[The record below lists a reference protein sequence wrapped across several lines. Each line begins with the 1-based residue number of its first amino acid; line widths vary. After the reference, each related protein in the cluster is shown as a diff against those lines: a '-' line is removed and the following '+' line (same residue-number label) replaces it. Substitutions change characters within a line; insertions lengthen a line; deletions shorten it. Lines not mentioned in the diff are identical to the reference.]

1 MVSRK
6 NPSLEVSMNTTI
18 RALPT
23 LTMLAV
29 ATLLLPA
36 ALPAQSLLTGE
47 VIGEDGQPLEGAV
60 ISLDR
65 LKVEKN
71 YQVKT
76 DKKGHYSIGGL
87 RPAFYK
93 VVLAIDGQPVAHY
106 KEFQIKLGNEN
117 TLDFDLAEIRKQAL
131 AQLSDEEREAME
143 QERKRREA
151 AEKKFTSMKSAF
163 DEGRKLFMAKKYA
176 AAAAAFGRAAEI
188 DPSQHVAHGNLAI
201 SFQRLRMH
209 DRAVEAYKS
218 AIAALADRPDPLAEG
233 EYYFNIG
240 IVYGNKGEPD
250 LAVEA
255 MEKAAE
261 LDPGRAGQ
269 AFYNLGVVLSNSGK
283 NAEALEAFKKAVEA
297 DPKHA
302 NAHYQIGMGLVA
314 TATFTADGK
323 TIPAPGTVEAF
334 ENYLLYEPEGRFA
347 AQAKAMIQ
355 TLSASVQ
362 TEFSEE

>member
-1 MVSRK
+1 
-6 NPSLEVSMNTTI
+6 MNTKM

-23 LTMLAV
+23 LAMLAV
-29 ATLLLPA
+29 AILLLPA
-36 ALPAQSLLTGE
+36 PLSAQSALSGE

-60 ISLDR
+60 ITLDR
-65 LKVEKN
+65 IKVEKN
-71 YQVKT
+71 FQVKT
-76 DKKGHYSIGGL
+76 DKQGRYFIGGL
-87 RPAFYK
+87 YPAFYR
-93 VVLAIDGQPVAHY
+93 VTLAIDGKPVANY
-106 KEFQIKLGNEN
+106 QEFRIKLGNEN

-163 DEGRKLFMAKKYA
+163 DEGRKLFMAKNYEGA
-176 AAAAAFGRAAEI
+176 SVAFKRASEI
-188 DPSQHVAHGNLAI
+188 DPKQHVVHGNLAI
-201 SFQRLRMH
+201 SYQRLRKY
-209 DRAVEAYKS
+209 DQAIEAYKN
-218 AIAALADRPDPLAEG
+218 ALAALADRPDPLAES

-240 IVYGNKGEPD
+240 LVHGNKGDAD

-255 MEKAAE
+255 MEKAAD

-314 TATFTADGK
+314 TATFTPDGK

-334 ENYLLYEPEGRFA
+334 ENYLLHAPEGRFA

>member
-1 MVSRK
+1 
-6 NPSLEVSMNTTI
+6 MNTKS
-18 RALPT
+18 RALPA
-23 LTMLAV
+23 LAILAV
-29 ATLLLPA
+29 ASLLSPA
-36 ALPAQSLLTGE
+36 ALSAQSSLSGE
-47 VIGEDGQPLEGAV
+47 VIGEDGKPLEGAV
-60 ISLDR
+60 ITLGR
-65 LKVEKN
+65 IKVEKN

-76 DKKGHYSIGGL
+76 DKQGRYFIGGL
-87 RPAFYK
+87 YPAFYR
-93 VVLAIDGQPVAHY
+93 VTLAINDQPVANY
-106 KEFQIKLGNEN
+106 QEFRIKLGNEN

-163 DEGRKLFMAKKYA
+163 DEGRKLFMAKNYEA
-176 AAAAAFGRAAEI
+176 ASVAFGRAAEI
-188 DPSQHVAHGNLAI
+188 DPKQHVAHGNLAI
-201 SFQRLRMH
+201 SYQRLRKY
-209 DRAVEAYKS
+209 DQAIEAYKN
-218 AIAALADRPDPLAEG
+218 ALAALADRPDPRSES
-233 EYYFNIG
+233 EYYFNLG
-240 IVYGNKGEPD
+240 LVYGNKGDAD

-255 MEKAAE
+255 MEKAAQ

-302 NAHYQIGMGLVA
+302 NAHYQVGMGLVA
-314 TATFTADGK
+314 TATFTPDGK

-334 ENYLLYEPEGRFA
+334 ENYLLHAPEGRFA

-362 TEFSEE
+362 TEFSEK

>member
-1 MVSRK
+1 
-6 NPSLEVSMNTTI
+6 MNTKI

-23 LTMLAV
+23 LAMLAV

-36 ALPAQSLLTGE
+36 ALSAQSSLSGE
-47 VIGEDGQPLEGAV
+47 VIDEDGKPLEGAT
-60 ISLDR
+60 ITLDR
-65 LKVEKN
+65 IKVEKTF
-71 YQVKT
+71 QVKT
-76 DKKGHYSIGGL
+76 GKDGRYFVGGL
-87 RPAFYK
+87 RPAFYR
-93 VVLAIDGQPVAHY
+93 VTLAIDGQPVANY
-106 KEFQIKLGNEN
+106 QEFQIKLGNEN
-117 TLDFDLAEIRKQAL
+117 NLDFDLAEIREQAL
-131 AQLSDEEREAME
+131 AQLSDEEREARE

-163 DEGRKLFMAKKYA
+163 DEGRKLFMAKNYEGA
-176 AAAAAFGRAAEI
+176 SVAFKRASEI
-188 DPSQHVAHGNLAI
+188 DPKQHVVHGNLAI
-201 SFQRLRMH
+201 SYQRLRKF
-209 DRAVEAYKS
+209 DQAIEAYKN
-218 AIAALADRPDPLAEG
+218 ALAALADRPDPLAES

-240 IVYGNKGEPD
+240 LVYGNKGESD

-283 NAEALEAFKKAVEA
+283 NADALESFKKAVEA
-297 DPKHA
+297 DPRHA

-314 TATFTADGK
+314 TATFTPDGK

>member
-1 MVSRK
+1 
-6 NPSLEVSMNTTI
+6 MNTKI

-23 LTMLAV
+23 LAMLAV

-36 ALPAQSLLTGE
+36 ALSAQSSLSGE
-47 VIGEDGQPLEGAV
+47 VIGEDGKPLEGAV
-60 ISLDR
+60 IALDR
-65 LKVEKN
+65 IKVEKN

-76 DKKGHYSIGGL
+76 GKDGRYFVGGL

-106 KEFQIKLGNEN
+106 QEFQIKLGNEN

-131 AQLSDEEREAME
+131 AQLSDEEREARE

-163 DEGRKLFMAKKYA
+163 DEGRKLFMAKNYEA
-176 AAAAAFGRAAEI
+176 ASVAFKRASEI
-188 DPSQHVAHGNLAI
+188 DPKQHVVHGNLAI
-201 SFQRLRMH
+201 SYQRLRKY
-209 DRAVEAYKS
+209 DQALEAYKN
-218 AIAALADRPDPLAEG
+218 ALAALAGRPDPLAES
-233 EYYFNIG
+233 EYYFNMG
-240 IVYGNKGEPD
+240 LVHGTKGESE

-283 NAEALEAFKKAVEA
+283 NPEALEAFKKAVEA

>member
-1 MVSRK
+1 
-6 NPSLEVSMNTTI
+6 MNTKI
-18 RALPT
+18 RALPA
-23 LTMLAV
+23 LAMLAV
-29 ATLLLPA
+29 ATLLLPP
-36 ALPAQSLLTGE
+36 ALSAQSSLSGE
-47 VIGEDGQPLEGAV
+47 VIDEDGKPLEGATV
-60 ISLDR
+60 TLDR
-65 LKVEKN
+65 IKVEKN

-76 DKKGHYSIGGL
+76 GKQGRYFIGGL
-87 RPAFYK
+87 YPAFYR
-93 VVLAIDGQPVAHY
+93 VTLAIDGQPVAHY
-106 KEFQIKLGNEN
+106 QEFQIKLGNEN

-131 AQLSDEEREAME
+131 AQMSDEEREARE

-163 DEGRKLFMAKKYA
+163 DEGRKLFMAKNYEGA
-176 AAAAAFGRAAEI
+176 SVAFKRASEI
-188 DPSQHVAHGNLAI
+188 DPKQHVVHGNLAI
-201 SFQRLRMH
+201 SYQRLRKF
-209 DRAVEAYKS
+209 DQAIEAYKN
-218 AIAALADRPDPLAEG
+218 AIAALTDKPDPLAES

-240 IVYGNKGEPD
+240 LVHGNKGESD
-250 LAVEA
+250 LAVKA

-283 NAEALEAFKKAVEA
+283 NPEALEAFKKAVEA

-314 TATFTADGK
+314 TATFTPDGK

>member
-1 MVSRK
+1 
-6 NPSLEVSMNTTI
+6 MNTKI

-23 LTMLAV
+23 LAMLAA

-36 ALPAQSLLTGE
+36 ALSAQSSLSGE
-47 VIGEDGQPLEGAV
+47 VIGEDGKPLEGAV
-60 ISLDR
+60 ISLGR
-65 LKVEKN
+65 VKVEKN

-76 DKKGHYSIGGL
+76 DKQGRYFIGGL
-87 RPAFYK
+87 YPAFYR
-93 VVLAIDGQPVAHY
+93 VTLAIDGQPVANY
-106 KEFQIKLGNEN
+106 QEFRIKLGNEN

-163 DEGRKLFMAKKYA
+163 DEGRKLFMAKNYEA
-176 AAAAAFGRAAEI
+176 ASVAFGRAAEI
-188 DPSQHVAHGNLAI
+188 DPKQHVAHGNLAI
-201 SFQRLRMH
+201 SYQRLRKY
-209 DRAVEAYKS
+209 DQAIEAYKN
-218 AIAALADRPDPLAEG
+218 AIAALADRPDPRSES

-240 IVYGNKGEPD
+240 LVYGNKGESG

-255 MEKAAE
+255 MEKAAQ

-283 NAEALEAFKKAVEA
+283 NADALEAFKKAVEA

-314 TATFTADGK
+314 TATFTPDGK

-334 ENYLLYEPEGRFA
+334 KNYLLHEPEGRFA

>member
-1 MVSRK
+1 
-6 NPSLEVSMNTTI
+6 MNTTI

-23 LTMLAV
+23 LAMLAV

-163 DEGRKLFMAKKYA
+163 DEGRKLFMDKKYA

-240 IVYGNKGEPD
+240 IVYGNQGKPD
-250 LAVEA
+250 LAVQA

-314 TATFTADGK
+314 TATFTPDGK

>member
-1 MVSRK
+1 
-6 NPSLEVSMNTTI
+6 MNTKI

-23 LTMLAV
+23 LAILAV
-29 ATLLLPA
+29 ASLLLPA
-36 ALPAQSLLTGE
+36 TLSAQSALSGE
-47 VIGEDGQPLEGAV
+47 VIGEDGKPLEGAV
-60 ISLDR
+60 ISLGR
-65 LKVEKN
+65 VKVEKS

-76 DKKGHYSIGGL
+76 DKQGRYFIGGL
-87 RPAFYK
+87 YPAFYR
-93 VVLAIDGQPVAHY
+93 VTLAIDGQPVANY
-106 KEFQIKLGNEN
+106 QEVRIKLGNEN
-117 TLDFDLAEIRKQAL
+117 TVDFDLAEIRKQAL

-151 AEKKFTSMKSAF
+151 AEKKFTNMKSAF
-163 DEGRKLFMAKKYA
+163 DEGRKLFMAKNYEA
-176 AAAAAFGRAAEI
+176 ASIAFRRASEI
-188 DPSQHVAHGNLAI
+188 DPKQHVAHGNLAI
-201 SFQRLRMH
+201 SYQRLRKY
-209 DRAVEAYKS
+209 DQAIEAYKN
-218 AIAALADRPDPLAEG
+218 ALAALADRPDPVAES
-233 EYYFNIG
+233 EYYFNLG
-240 IVYGNKGEPD
+240 LVHGNKGDAD

-255 MEKAAE
+255 MEKAAA

-314 TATFTADGK
+314 TATFTPDGK

>member
-1 MVSRK
+1 
-6 NPSLEVSMNTTI
+6 MNTKI

-23 LTMLAV
+23 LATLAV
-29 ATLLLPA
+29 ATLLLPVT
-36 ALPAQSLLTGE
+36 LSAQSSLSGE
-47 VIGEDGQPLEGAV
+47 VIDEEGKPLEGAT
-60 ISLDR
+60 ITLDR
-65 LKVEKN
+65 IKVEKKH
-71 YQVKT
+71 QVKT
-76 DKKGHYSIGGL
+76 GKQGRYFIGGL
-87 RPAFYK
+87 YPAFYR
-93 VVLAIDGQPVAHY
+93 VTLAIDGHAVANY
-106 KEFQIKLGNEN
+106 QEFQIKLGNEN
-117 TLDFDLAEIRKQAL
+117 TLDFDMAEIRKQAL

-163 DEGRKLFMAKKYA
+163 DEGRKLFMAKNYEGA
-176 AAAAAFGRAAEI
+176 SVAFKRASEI
-188 DPSQHVAHGNLAI
+188 DPKQHVVHGNLAI
-201 SFQRLRMH
+201 SYQRLRKF
-209 DRAVEAYKS
+209 DQAIEAYKN
-218 AIAALADRPDPLAEG
+218 ALAALADRPDPLAES

-240 IVYGNKGEPD
+240 LVYGNKGESD

-283 NAEALEAFKKAVEA
+283 NADALESFKKAVEA

-314 TATFTADGK
+314 TATFTPDGR

>member
-1 MVSRK
+1 
-6 NPSLEVSMNTTI
+6 MNKTI
-18 RALPT
+18 RVLST
-23 LTMLAV
+23 LFTLAV

-36 ALPAQSLLTGE
+36 ALSAQSALSGE
-47 VIGEDGQPLEGAV
+47 VIGEDGKPLEGAT
-60 ISLDR
+60 ITLDR

-71 YQVKT
+71 YKVTT
-76 DKKGHYSIGGL
+76 DKQGRYFIGGL

-93 VVLAIDGQPVAHY
+93 VVLAIDDQPVAHY
-106 KEFQIKLGNEN
+106 QEFQIKLGNEN
-117 TLDFDLAEIRKQAL
+117 TLDFDLAEIRKAAL
-131 AQLSDEEREAME
+131 AQLTDEEREARE

-151 AEKKFTSMKSAF
+151 AEKKFTNMKSAF
-163 DEGRKLFMAKKYA
+163 DEGRKLFMAKNYEA
-176 AAAAAFGRAAEI
+176 ASVAFGRAAEI
-188 DPSQHVAHGNLAI
+188 DPGQHVVLGNLAI
-201 SFQRLRMH
+201 SYQRLRKY
-209 DRAVEAYKS
+209 DQAVESYRK
-218 AIAALADRPDPLAEG
+218 AIAALADRPDPLAES

-240 IVYGNKGEPD
+240 IVYGNQGEPD

-283 NAEALEAFKKAVEA
+283 NAAALEAFKKAVEE
-297 DPKHA
+297 DPRHA
-302 NAHYQIGMGLVA
+302 NAHYQIGMGLVGM
-314 TATFTADGK
+314 ATFTADGT

-334 ENYLLYEPEGRFA
+334 ENYLLYEPEGRYA

-362 TEFSEE
+362 TEFSKDDE